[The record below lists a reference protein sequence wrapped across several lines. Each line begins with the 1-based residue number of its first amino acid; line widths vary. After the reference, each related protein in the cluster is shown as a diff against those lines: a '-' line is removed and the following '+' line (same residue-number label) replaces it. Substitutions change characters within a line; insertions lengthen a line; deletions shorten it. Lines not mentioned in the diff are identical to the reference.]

1 MKDIKDFVPIT
12 RAKNKLLELV
22 RRVETEDDTVA
33 ITKKGV
39 PTVVMM
45 SMDKFEGLLETV
57 DILSDDKTMRS
68 LKKAIQEAKEGEW
81 VTFDEVFKG

>member
-12 RAKNKLLELV
+12 RAKNELLELI

>member
-39 PTVVMM
+39 PAVVMM

>member
-12 RAKNKLLELV
+12 RAKNELLELV

>member
-12 RAKNKLLELV
+12 RAKNELLELI

-68 LKKAIQEAKEGEW
+68 LKKAIQEAREGKW

>member
-12 RAKNKLLELV
+12 RAKNELLELV

-39 PTVVMM
+39 PAVVMM